1 MWSKAESPL
10 QAALNIEAIF
20 LLKMSLQGRGHIFIA
35 VDINTYVLEIFL
47 FMGESSE
54 KNHVQL
60 LIYLLT
66 KEKSLA

>member
-10 QAALNIEAIF
+10 QAALDIEAIF
-20 LLKMSLQGRGHIFIA
+20 LLKMSIQGRGYIFIA